1 MSLPQQFPKLGV
13 SACVWRDGRA
23 LIIQRGKPPLPGL
36 WSLPGG
42 HVEAGETVAAAASRE
57 LEEETG
63 VTAELSHLVGIF
75 DLIRRDAAGNIS
87 MHYAIACFTGP
98 WCGGEARPASDAMA
112 VLWVD
117 PRELGQYRF
126 TPNVVDAIGAARRL
140 LSL

>member
-1 MSLPQQFPKLGV
+1 MSQPQQFPRLGV

-42 HVEAGETVAAAASRE
+42 HVDAGETVAAAVSRE
-57 LEEETG
+57 LREETG
-63 VTAELSHLVGIF
+63 VTAELSRLVGIF
-75 DLIRRDAAGNIS
+75 DLIRRDEAGNIS

-98 WCGGEARPASDAMA
+98 WLDGEARPASDAVA
-112 VLWVD
+112 VQWVT
-117 PRELGQYRF
+117 PAELGLYRF
-126 TPNVVDAIGAARRL
+126 TPNVVEAIGAARRL